1 MSGTDLHI
9 LDSLSSGVIAVD
21 TENRVVFLNRA
32 FCKRLGI
39 HAEEW
44 KGRHAAELMGVLAPH
59 LVSAEEKFGNRLG
72 WQKDPEA
79 LFSHQLEWKDDQGV
93 LHLREDSSP
102 LRDGTGKI
110 IGRVFLFHD
119 ISREKAIDRMKSEFI
134 SIASHELRTP
144 MTSIKGSVDLILSG
158 FAGDIT
164 ADSQE
169 LLEIAQKSCDR
180 LIRLINDILDLSKIE
195 AGQVKL
201 NLARMDMLDIVHR
214 SVRGVK
220 QLADQAEVELKIEHS
235 NGLPQVEVDKDRI
248 EQVVT
253 NLLSNAIKFAPSKS
267 TVRVE
272 LAPIEGWLQCSVIDQ
287 GCGISEKDL
296 PKGFG
301 KFQQVGE
308 KRKGG
313 TGLGLAI
320 TQALVQEHHGK
331 IWVESEI
338 NVGTRFIFRLPG
350 VTHAA

>member
-1 MSGTDLHI
+1 MSSFSLEI
-9 LDSLSSGVIAVD
+9 LNSLTSGVIAVD
-21 TENRVVFLNRA
+21 MENRIVFLNRA
-32 FCKRLGI
+32 LCTRLQI
-39 HAEEW
+39 KPEDWH
-44 KGRHAAELMGVLAPH
+44 GRHAAELMGVLAPH
-59 LVSAEEKFGNRLG
+59 LVSAEEKFGNRLA

-79 LFSHQLEWKDDQGV
+79 KYSHQLEWKDEQGV
-93 LHLREDSSP
+93 LHLREDTGP
-102 LRDGTGKI
+102 LRDSAGKV
-110 IGRVFLFHD
+110 IGRIFLFHD
-119 ISREKAIDRMKSEFI
+119 ISREKAIDRRKSEFI

-164 ADSQE
+164 ADTQE

-201 NLARMDMLDIVHR
+201 NLARMDLTDIVER

-220 QLADQAEVELKIEHS
+220 QLADQADVTLKIDRPQD
-235 NGLPQVEVDKDRI
+235 LPQVEVDKDRI

-253 NLLSNAIKFAPSKS
+253 NLLSNAIKFAPTHS

-272 LAPIEGWLQCSVIDQ
+272 LTALNGWLQCSVIDQ

-296 PKGFG
+296 PKVFG

-331 IWVESEI
+331 IWVESE
-338 NVGTRFIFRLPG
+338 VSAGTRFIFRLPAL
-350 VTHAA
+350 TA

>member
-1 MSGTDLHI
+1 L
-9 LDSLSSGVIAVD
+9 
-21 TENRVVFLNRA
+21 
-32 FCKRLGI
+32 
-39 HAEEW
+39 
-44 KGRHAAELMGVLAPH
+44 AA
-59 LVSAEEKFGNRLG
+59 AEEKFGNRLG

-79 LFSHQLEWKDDQGV
+79 KYSHQLEWKDDKGV
-93 LHLREDSSP
+93 LYLREDSGP
-102 LRDGTGKI
+102 LRGADGKVTGRI
-110 IGRVFLFHD
+110 FLFHD
-119 ISREKAIDRMKSEFI
+119 TSRERAIDRMKSEFI

-158 FAGDIT
+158 FAGEIT
-164 ADSQE
+164 SDSQE

-201 NLARMDMLDIVHR
+201 NLAKMDLTEVVHR

-220 QLADQAEVELKIEHS
+220 QLADQAYVTLKIE
-235 NGLPQVEVDKDRI
+235 NPAPLPSVEVDKDRI

-267 TVRVE
+267 TVTVE
-272 LAPIEGWLQCSVIDQ
+272 LLPVDGCVQCSVVDQ
-287 GCGISEKDL
+287 GCGIAEKDL
-296 PKGFG
+296 PKVFG

-331 IWVESEI
+331 IWVESTV
-338 NVGTRFIFRLPG
+338 NVGTRFVFRLPALS
-350 VTHAA
+350 VPAR